1 MKRNKSLVGFL
12 MVCFVVTSSF
22 LISFDSKAAVF
33 EEYVDYAEP
42 ATSDTQGY
50 LSVLLKDNRT
60 GNSKV
65 MTFFWYCVGVKG
77 GVYAPVYMYLNIQPN
92 KLEFAPGGAGSGAGS
107 LDSAY
112 YCLSYYDE
120 YNKLHLVKYSSSER
134 YTFTYSDYT
143 FYAFNYSGNVGQVN
157 CGITN
162 QSFAVFF
169 NDDGQVQKLS
179 QIYSA
184 ILSSNTLSNTQIDK
198 LTEIINQNAS
208 IKQTVDSVLSYT
220 MSCYNVLIES
230 NDLSQQQLNKINDV
244 LTSVLTIQGEVKK
257 MNATLDMI
265 NTWCKSANEKLQWI
279 GNNLQV
285 VITQQQETNS
295 WLQKIWTSIQRFFD
309 SDTADKNK
317 VDDFANNSNAQS
329 QNIDALNQQSQS
341 EKVDI
346 NSASGSV
353 DSYIDTN
360 AISSY
365 SGVLASFTGNPHILQ
380 FILIVLAVGLVSY
393 VLFGKR

>member
-1 MKRNKSLVGFL
+1 
-12 MVCFVVTSSF
+12 MVCLVVMSSF
-22 LISFDSKAAVF
+22 LMSFDSKAAVF

-42 ATSDTQGY
+42 ASSDTQGY
-50 LSVLLKDNRT
+50 LVTLCKNNST
-60 GNSKV
+60 GNLIV
-65 MTFFWYCVGVKG
+65 RTFFWYSAGVKG
-77 GVYAPVYMYLNIQPN
+77 GVNAPVYMYLNIQSDR
-92 KLEFAPGGAGSGAGS
+92 LEIAPGGAGSV
-107 LDSAY
+107 DSAY

-120 YNKLHLVKYSSSER
+120 FNKLHVLKYSSSER
-134 YTFTYSDYT
+134 YIGTYST
-143 FYAFNYSGNVGQVN
+143 YSIYGYIYKGNVGQVN
-157 CGITN
+157 SGISN
-162 QSFAVFF
+162 QSFAVYF
-169 NDDGQVQKLS
+169 NDDGQVQKLA

-184 ILSSNTLSNTQIDK
+184 ILSSNTLSNTQISK
-198 LTEIINQNAS
+198 LTEIVNQNTN
-208 IKQTVDSVLSYT
+208 IKQTLDSILSYT
-220 MSCYNVLIES
+220 MSCYNELIES

-244 LTSVLTIQGEVKK
+244 LTSVLTIQGEVNK

-265 NTWCKSANEKLQWI
+265 NTWCQSANEKLQWI

-285 VITQQQETNS
+285 VISQQQETNS
-295 WLQKIWTSIQRFFD
+295 WLNKIFDSIQRFFNSD
-309 SDTADKNK
+309 SADKKK
-317 VDDFANNSNAQS
+317 VDDFANNSTTQS
-329 QNIDALNQQSQS
+329 QNINELNQQSQS

-346 NSASGSV
+346 DSASGSV

>member
-1 MKRNKSLVGFL
+1 MKRNNSLIGFL
-12 MVCFVVTSSF
+12 MICLVAMSSF
-22 LISFDSKAAVF
+22 FISFDSKAAVF

-42 ATSDTQGY
+42 STSDTQGY
-50 LSVLLKDNRT
+50 LSVLFRDNST
-60 GNSKV
+60 GNTIV
-65 MTFFWYCVGVKG
+65 RTFFWYCVGVKG
-77 GVYAPVYMYLNIQPN
+77 GVNAPVYMYLNIQSD
-92 KLEFAPGGAGSGAGS
+92 KLEFVPGGAGSGTGS

-112 YCLSYYDE
+112 YCLSYWDE
-120 YNKLHLVKYSSSER
+120 FNKLHILKYSSSER
-134 YTFTYSDYT
+134 FIATYSAYSVYG
-143 FYAFNYSGNVGQVN
+143 FIYSGNVGQVN
-157 CGITN
+157 CGINN
-162 QSFAVFF
+162 QSFSVYF

-198 LTEIINQNAS
+198 LTEIINQNTN
-208 IKQTVDSVLSYT
+208 IKQTLDSILSYA
-220 MSCYNVLIES
+220 MSCYNELIES
-230 NDLSQQQLNKINDV
+230 NDLSQQQLDKINNL
-244 LTSVLTIQGEVKK
+244 LTSVLTIQGEVNSMK
-257 MNATLDMI
+257 NTLNLI
-265 NTWCKSANEKLQWI
+265 ETWCKSANEKLQWI

-285 VITQQQETNS
+285 VISQQQETNS

-317 VDDFANNSNAQS
+317 VDSFANNSASQS
-329 QNIDALNQQSQS
+329 QNINELNKQSQS